1 MKKSLLAVAVASA
14 LPAVAYAQTNVT
26 LYGIVDARVEYRND
40 AANTPANQATANKS
54 GFAVE
59 NNPGSG
65 SRFGL
70 RGSEDL
76 GGGLKAIFQI
86 EHRFTPDTGDT
97 IGGAPTAPVAAP
109 NMKFWNG
116 QSWVGLEGGF
126 GAIRLG
132 RQYTPTFWANI
143 GSDVTG
149 YNHYNNVAGAGGL
162 PTRFDNSIEYRTPV
176 WGGLQAYLM
185 YAPDENFAQGAAGK
199 NDAYGASVVW
209 NRGGINVGAGYV
221 RLTNNNV
228 DRDGW
233 TVSGAYNFGAFKL
246 GAGYAQ
252 LDGATPAGDRD
263 DWWVSA
269 GAKIGPGDLW
279 INYRRVD
286 LAAPGGAGD
295 INLLGV
301 TYNYPLSRRTSVYAS
316 FRNDDPRQNIAG
328 IQGEDKRAFGIGV
341 RHLF

>member
-14 LPAVAYAQTNVT
+14 VPAFAYAQTNVT
-26 LYGIVDARVEYRND
+26 LYGIVDARVEYQND
-40 AANTPANQATANKS
+40 AATGVAGRS
-54 GFAVE
+54 GLAVE

-97 IGGAPTAPVAAP
+97 IGGAPTEAGVNAP
-109 NMKFWNG
+109 NNKFWNG
-116 QSWVGLEGGF
+116 QSWVGVEGGF

-132 RQYTPTFWANI
+132 RQYTPTFWAAI

-176 WGGLQAYLM
+176 WGGFQAYLM
-185 YAPDENFAQGAAGK
+185 FAPDENAAVSG
-199 NDAYGASVVW
+199 DSYGASLVW
-209 NRGGINVGAGYV
+209 NRGGLNVGAGFLRTEGGV
-221 RLTNNNV
+221 AA
-228 DRDGW
+228 DRDGYS
-233 TVSGAYNFGAFKL
+233 VSGAYNFGAFKVGL
-246 GAGYAQ
+246 GYAER
-252 LDGATPAGDRD
+252 DGATAAGDRD
-263 DWWVSA
+263 DAWVSL

-286 LAAPGGAGD
+286 TAAAAGAGD
-295 INLLGV
+295 FNLLGV

-316 FRNDDPRQNIAG
+316 FRNDDPRANVAG
-328 IQGEDKRAFGIGV
+328 LAGEDQRAFGIGV